1 MSHYYNLENNNFLN
15 VSLREYFNS
24 SEFESESENKVNSIF
39 PSSSLNE
46 IPIFY
51 EEDLNL
57 REIENNEKE
66 EKKLYFIDKSEEKKN
81 KSFLKFAIE
90 KEKSSKNRFEL
101 IQKKRKRGRP
111 KAININDLK
120 KYNKI
125 HDKNKTDN
133 LLRKIQVHYFSFI
146 VSFLNNIL
154 RILNYKR
161 KFLKLNHEYKSNIN
175 KNFINS
181 LKEKTLGQII
191 CNKISNK
198 YKYKEE
204 DSNILLYNKI
214 KRNTIMKKVLEI
226 NYLKLFEIYYESK
239 KRINLKE
246 YGIDRDIVL
255 TDKIKMYN
263 DLLQNKKF
271 NEIDRQKIEES
282 IKKNF
287 FNNSKL
293 F

>member
-1 MSHYYNLENNNFLN
+1 MS
-15 VSLREYFNS
+15 SREHFNS
-24 SEFESESENKVNSIF
+24 SEFESESENKDNSIF

-51 EEDLNL
+51 EEGLNL
-57 REIENNEKE
+57 KEIENNEKE

-81 KSFLKFAIE
+81 KPFLKFAIE

-161 KFLKLNHEYKSNIN
+161 KFLKLNYEYKSNIN

>member
-1 MSHYYNLENNNFLN
+1 MSHFNLENNNFLN
-15 VSLREYFNS
+15 VSSREHFNS
-24 SEFESESENKVNSIF
+24 SEFESESENKDNSIF

-46 IPIFY
+46 IPIFH

-161 KFLKLNHEYKSNIN
+161 KFLKLNYEYKSNIN

>member
-1 MSHYYNLENNNFLN
+1 MSHYNLENNNFLN

-57 REIENNEKE
+57 KEIENNEKE

-81 KSFLKFAIE
+81 KPFLKFAIE

-161 KFLKLNHEYKSNIN
+161 KFLKLNYEYKSNIN

>member
-1 MSHYYNLENNNFLN
+1 MSHYNLENNNFLN

-24 SEFESESENKVNSIF
+24 SEFESESENKDNSIF

-81 KSFLKFAIE
+81 KPFLKFAIE

-111 KAININDLK
+111 KAVNINDLK

-154 RILNYKR
+154 KILNYKR
-161 KFLKLNHEYKSNIN
+161 KFLKLNYEYKSNIN
-175 KNFINS
+175 KNFIHS

>member
-1 MSHYYNLENNNFLN
+1 LSHYYNLENNNFLN

-46 IPIFY
+46 IPIFH

>member
-1 MSHYYNLENNNFLN
+1 MSHLNLENNNITN
-15 VSLREYFNS
+15 VPLREHFNS
-24 SEFESESENKVNSIF
+24 SEFESKNENEDNSIF

-81 KSFLKFAIE
+81 KPLLKFVIE

-154 RILNYKR
+154 KILNYKR
-161 KFLKLNHEYKSNIN
+161 KFLKLNYEYKSNIN
-175 KNFINS
+175 KNFIHS

>member
-1 MSHYYNLENNNFLN
+1 
-15 VSLREYFNS
+15 VSSREYFNS
-24 SEFESESENKVNSIF
+24 SEFESESENKDNSIF

-46 IPIFY
+46 IPIFH

>member
-1 MSHYYNLENNNFLN
+1 MSHYNLENNNFSN
-15 VSLREYFNS
+15 VSSREHFNS
-24 SEFESESENKVNSIF
+24 SEFESESENEDNSIF
-39 PSSSLNE
+39 PSSSLNK

-81 KSFLKFAIE
+81 KPFLKFAIE

-161 KFLKLNHEYKSNIN
+161 KFLKLNYEYKSNIN